1 MSQFSQFFGA
11 DGGGNSTIAG
21 GSIYSGI
28 AAPRI
33 WGYGNTSNYNS
44 GNQIAENFPLIGST
58 NILGVNVVD
67 DELAVATWQNALV
80 WAYNETDSGKG
91 AIGGFV
97 YNHIEKAL
105 YIGKIVSTTAPYTA
119 TVFRLDLATGAQTQI
134 GSAGAA
140 PRFLAQSPV
149 LGSTSSPKAWVDE
162 SGWYECI
169 DTVASS
175 PTYRQIM
182 RYSPAF
188 ALTQYRVL
196 NPAITPDNN
205 PWYYTQD
212 TGTRCRIVNQYTTTG
227 SSSATIS
234 PARPRIIIERIGSRR
249 VINVTTQE
257 VYSSNWRDDLT
268 SGYSNSIASMAP
280 GETPGPN
287 TRDNGMYYG
296 GAVRLCSLPRAAPNT
311 SDTFLLDR
319 TDYDRWLNEVADKL
333 GMPRTN
339 NFYGDWINV

>member
-58 NILGVNVVD
+58 NILGVNVVG

-80 WAYNETDSGKG
+80 WAYNETGSGNV

-134 GSAGAA
+134 GSAGEA
-140 PRFLAQSPV
+140 PRFLAQSSV
-149 LGSTSSPKAWVDE
+149 LGNTSSPKAWVDE

-169 DTVASS
+169 DTVESS

-196 NPAITPDNN
+196 NPSITADNA

-212 TGTRCRIVNQYTTTG
+212 TGTRCRVVAQYAAAGTSTTIT
-227 SSSATIS
+227 

-257 VYSSNWRDDLT
+257 VYSSNWRDDMT
-268 SGYSNSIASMAP
+268 SGYIRSIAPMAP
-280 GETPGPN
+280 GAVAGTN
-287 TRDNGMYYG
+287 ARDDGMYYG
-296 GAVRLCSLPRAAPNT
+296 GAVRLCSLPRASDLA

-333 GMPRTN
+333 GMPRTE
-339 NFYGDWINV
+339 NFYGDWINA